1 MKKKK
6 LFLTTVALV
15 MSFQSLAQTR
25 FQTFSRVSLKD
36 RFEASVDVNNR
47 TVRCSSVGYGVS
59 ELKINVP
66 GLKWNAV
73 FDHSNA
79 ENLGPCMTA
88 GVCRDDII
96 NVDGLTPDD
105 LIQDDPGRQN
115 IVVRRL
121 LKERFQL
128 DHFDKTC
135 SRTLTESLDTVIRGH
150 EFTHTVSKQIGDL
163 PFQSCLDLVDSEKA
177 SVF

>member
-1 MKKKK
+1 MKK
-6 LFLTTVALV
+6 LFLTTMALI
-15 MSFQSLAQTR
+15 MSFQTFGQTR
-25 FQTFSRVSLKD
+25 FENFSRVSLKD
-36 RFEASVDVNNR
+36 SFKTSVDVNQE

-96 NVDGLTPDD
+96 NLDGLAPVD
-105 LIQDDPGRQN
+105 LIQGSPGREN
-115 IVVRRL
+115 IVVQRVLEETFR
-121 LKERFQL
+121 L
-128 DHFDKTC
+128 DHLDKTC
-135 SRTLTESLDTVIRGH
+135 SRTLRESLDTVIRGQ
-150 EFTHTVSKQIGDL
+150 EFTHTVSKQIGEL
-163 PFQSCLDLVDSEKA
+163 PFETCLDLRDSGKS